1 MPTLPRIP
9 WLYMI
14 CSSLINYL
22 CVNEAMKKIPVISI
36 CLVIFCCV
44 ACDKDQDAVQ
54 DKPVSTRP
62 LQAADSEMPEIRFE
76 EISAKAGI
84 DFIYVDGAQGDKW
97 APETMIGGVA
107 FVDYNNDG
115 VPDLLAVS
123 GSSWQHYEANNG
135 PVTVALYR
143 NDGGGGFTDVTAE
156 VGLDFNGYGFGF
168 AIGDIDDDGWQDI
181 YITALGENRL
191 YKNNQGGSFTDVTR
205 EYHVA
210 GDREGYSTS
219 AAFFDADNDGDLD
232 LYVANYVMW
241 SKEIDSRT
249 NENVISLTNAYS
261 GPKIF
266 EGGQPYFF
274 RNYGASGFRE
284 EAMASGLHINTQGG
298 NQGNSQGG
306 ALGKTLGI
314 LPIDLNGDGYLD
326 LVAANDLVR
335 NLAFINDGKGKFIE
349 QGEEIGLA
357 YNNFGKATAAMG
369 IDAAWLSDDLTLT
382 IAMGNYSSEMTSI
395 YRLDS
400 QHFVFSDDAPLT
412 GIGPKS
418 RNALTFGVLFTDLDL
433 DGRMDFVQA
442 NGHVE
447 PDIALA
453 QESQTYKQPA
463 QVFWNCGSGCA
474 RSFVLMPLSFIGDL
488 GQPMVGRGLAA
499 ADIDNDG
506 DIDLALSEIAGRLHL
521 FENKQQ
527 TSNNWLK
534 LRLAQADK
542 NRFATGALVEIH
554 YDGHVQKQQVMPT
567 RSYISQVENDLT
579 FGLGKSERVDTIKI
593 TWPNGQ
599 QQTIKDVTANQLLK
613 LVKENKN

>member
-1 MPTLPRIP
+1 
-9 WLYMI
+9 
-14 CSSLINYL
+14 
-22 CVNEAMKKIPVISI
+22 
-36 CLVIFCCV
+36 
-44 ACDKDQDAVQ
+44 
-54 DKPVSTRP
+54 
-62 LQAADSEMPEIRFE
+62 
-76 EISAKAGI
+76 
-84 DFIYVDGAQGDKW
+84 
-97 APETMIGGVA
+97 MIGGVA
-107 FVDYNNDG
+107 FVDYDNDG
-115 VPDLLAVS
+115 DPDLLAVS
-123 GSSWQHYEANNG
+123 GTSWQHYEDNNG

-143 NDGGGGFTDVTAE
+143 NDGVGGFTDVTAKL
-156 VGLDFNGYGFGF
+156 GLDFNGYGFGF
-168 AIGDIDDDGWQDI
+168 AVGDIDNDGWQDI

-191 YKNNQGGSFTDVTR
+191 FKNNAGDSFTDVTR

-210 GDREGYSTS
+210 GEKNGYSVG

-232 LYVANYVMW
+232 LYVANYINW

-249 NENVISLTNAYS
+249 NENIIGLTKAYS
-261 GPKIF
+261 GPRIF

-274 RNYGASGFRE
+274 RNNGGSGFRE
-284 EAMASGLHINTQGG
+284 EAMASGLHVNTQ
-298 NQGNSQGG
+298 SR

-314 LPIDLNGDGYLD
+314 LPVDLNNDGYID

-335 NLAFINDGKGKFIE
+335 NIAFINDGKGSFIE

-369 IDAAWLSDDLTLT
+369 IDAAWLTDDLTLT
-382 IAMGNYSSEMTSI
+382 IAMGNYASEMTSI

-418 RNALTFGVLFTDLDL
+418 RNALTFGVLFADLDL

-447 PDIALA
+447 PDISLA
-453 QESQTYKQPA
+453 QESQKYKQPA
-463 QVFWNCGSGCA
+463 QVFWNCGSACA
-474 RSFVLMPLSFIGDL
+474 RPFVLMPLPLTGDL
-488 GQPMVGRGLAA
+488 AQPLVGRGLAA

-506 DIDLALSEIAGRLHL
+506 DIDLAISEIAGRLRL

-542 NRFATGALVEIH
+542 NKFAIGALVEIH
-554 YDGHVQKQQVMPT
+554 HQGHVQKQQLMPA
-567 RSYISQVENDLT
+567 RSYVSQVENVLT
-579 FGLGKSERVDTIKI
+579 FGLGKSNRVDTVKI
-593 TWPNGQ
+593 TWPDGQ
-599 QQTIKDVTANQLLK
+599 QQIINDVAVNQLLK
-613 LVKENKN
+613 QVKEDKN